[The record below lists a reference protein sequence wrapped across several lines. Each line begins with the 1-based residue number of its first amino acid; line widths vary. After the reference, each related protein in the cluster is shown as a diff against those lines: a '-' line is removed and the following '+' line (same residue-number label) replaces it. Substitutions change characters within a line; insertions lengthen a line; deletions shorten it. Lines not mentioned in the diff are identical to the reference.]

1 MPQRFLADHAARQR
15 IRLEW
20 RTFASFYCLPLFKG
34 CPILSLVLLKP
45 RLCLVKAPLGDAL
58 CRSGRRAKSVH
69 TGAGAHDLVRHYA
82 LTQ

>member
-34 CPILSLVLLKP
+34 CPFLSFVLLKHRWGMP
-45 RLCLVKAPLGDAL
+45 YLGLAGVPNQ
-58 CRSGRRAKSVH
+58 CMSVPSH
-69 TGAGAHDLVRHYA
+69 AVSLGVMR
-82 LTQ
+82 